1 MADFQLP
8 DDPVVR
14 ELLPEFI
21 DDWIRQLDED
31 FPSIFAAKDA
41 AAMRRFGHTIKG
53 SCFQFGLP
61 HIAELGIRLMHLA
74 EEQQWEQI
82 EPMRDQIREEFVKVK
97 EALGSQG

>member
-41 AAMRRFGHTIKG
+41 AAMRRFGQ
-53 SCFQFGLP
+53 S
-61 HIAELGIRLMHLA
+61 GIC
-74 EEQQWEQI
+74 
-82 EPMRDQIREEFVKVK
+82 
-97 EALGSQG
+97 